1 MFCSYNITAINR
13 LLDKIHRQGAF
24 IVSRKKLT
32 PSEIDGVQY
41 RRVPTWQVAVGM
53 LLNGSAMAFYILMGM
68 MSYLGGA
75 GYGIATAVIGIIL
88 SASRIFDGLIDPF
101 LAVWIDK
108 FNTRFGKMRI
118 LLLLGFVIRAAA
130 VLMLFVWFSNGSQGI
145 VLFVALYLI
154 NIIGNSIF
162 DIVGNMTGPIMTND
176 PKQRPTIQVWATI
189 YNYLFPMA
197 FTLLSTMVLLP
208 RFGNEYTVPFLS
220 LFCIIQVVVAGV
232 LTLIS
237 FIGLTPV
244 DKPENFIGIAATTD
258 EYKVSMGDM
267 FRFLRSNKP
276 FRLYIYAAVSD
287 KLAQN
292 VLSQSI
298 VSTMLF
304 GILIGDMQFGT
315 LISMISMLP
324 SIIFA
329 IIGAKFAGAR
339 GNKEATVVWT
349 WICTI
354 IAVVSVIFCGVIDM
368 TLIKSNIIF
377 TAIFFVLLLG
387 GNGAKMCV
395 TMANGAMRADI
406 IDYEL
411 DRSGKYLPAV
421 VTATYNFVDQIVTS
435 LGATI
440 ATTSVALIGYVNTLP
455 QPTDAP
461 TPAIKWVTMGLYFG
475 LPILGWICTFIAMKF
490 YRLTKEEMVNV
501 QKRIA
506 DKKAELLSHAEV

>member
-1 MFCSYNITAINR
+1 M
-13 LLDKIHRQGAF
+13 
-24 IVSRKKLT
+24 SRKKLT

-145 VLFVALYLI
+145 VLFVALYLV

-244 DKPENFIGIAATTD
+244 DKPRTLLVLLQLPMSTSFNGGHVQVPAKQQTFPPVYLCRRIRQAG
-258 EYKVSMGDM
+258 
-267 FRFLRSNKP
+267 P
-276 FRLYIYAAVSD
+276 
-287 KLAQN
+287 N
-292 VLSQSI
+292 VLSQAI

-339 GNKEATVVWT
+339 GTRKQQWY
-349 WICTI
+349 
-354 IAVVSVIFCGVIDM
+354 GH
-368 TLIKSNIIF
+368 
-377 TAIFFVLLLG
+377 
-387 GNGAKMCV
+387 
-395 TMANGAMRADI
+395 
-406 IDYEL
+406 
-411 DRSGKYLPAV
+411 
-421 VTATYNFVDQIVTS
+421 
-435 LGATI
+435 
-440 ATTSVALIGYVNTLP
+440 GYV
-455 QPTDAP
+455 
-461 TPAIKWVTMGLYFG
+461 
-475 LPILGWICTFIAMKF
+475 
-490 YRLTKEEMVNV
+490 R
-501 QKRIA
+501 
-506 DKKAELLSHAEV
+506 